1 MNGTATGGKNL
12 QTVFAVAEVKGAYEM
27 GLLSPAVPNAEH
39 RPLFSSLAKRQRTP
53 VSVPLEAP
61 HPKPRTARNYGPRRL
76 RYRCLEALKPWQV
89 HMLHQADAVASQLGL
104 HLNAFLT
111 VNYHGTFAGKAAM
124 PRTFA
129 KAMKRMCQW
138 LRDNGTRA
146 AYVYVHENPS
156 DEKPNSH
163 VLVHVPPHL
172 LRAFKAKAGQWFDA
186 LDGGVKVDPRN
197 DTQRTAKGLGT
208 RLSYMTKG
216 ADDFTCRRYGGRRAK
231 GGQGPVAFKR
241 AGASQLLTAGFA
253 SSIAHAREGFCDQ
266 VRAREGFREQY
277 ARTREAG
284 FLGTMKKGAA

>member
-27 GLLSPAVPNAEH
+27 DLLSPAAPDLKH

-53 VSVPLEAP
+53 A
-61 HPKPRTARNYGPRRL
+61 ARHYGGRSM
-76 RYRCLEALKPWQV
+76 RYRWADDLKPWQV
-89 HMLHQADAVASQLGL
+89 HMLHKSDSVASQLGL

-111 VNYHGTFAGKAAM
+111 ANYHGTFAGKAAM

-163 VLVHVPPHL
+163 VLVHVPPRL
-172 LRAFKAKAGQWFDA
+172 LPAFKAKAGAWFDA
-186 LDGGVKVDPRN
+186 LDGGVKVEARN
-197 DTQRTAKGLGT
+197 DTQRRAKGLGN
-208 RLSYMTKG
+208 RLAYMCKG
-216 ADDFTCRRYGGRRAK
+216 ADDFTCQRYGGRRAK

-241 AGASQLLTAGFA
+241 AGASQLLLKGTAAFSTA
-253 SSIAHAREGFCDQ
+253 L
-266 VRAREGFREQY
+266 RARETGF
-277 ARTREAG
+277 
-284 FLGTMKKGAA
+284 FGTIRKGAA